1 MPSIVH
7 PLRVLMLAAVLLLA
21 AACGAPA
28 GSSTGAATT
37 ADPATAT
44 DAASAAGTEA
54 VPAAAGKK
62 VNVVTPYMANA
73 TTKFA
78 IERFQEYGTSKGW
91 EVSAVDTNS
100 DFNALVSR
108 IQDAVTQNVDA
119 IVLGMGDP
127 AQMTQG
133 LEAAKAANIPV
144 FGLDAGNAEGVLL
157 NITSDNAALGK
168 TSADALA
175 KAIGEQGNVVMFTH
189 DPHPGVRARAQAAE
203 EALKAYP
210 NITIMDKQHVE
221 VPGPVDN
228 ARTVMQNLLTANP
241 DTGQIAGVWAGWDEP
256 ALGAVQALDAAG
268 RAGETA
274 VVGVDGTDF
283 AKAEIAKKG
292 AFKATVAQDFDAMA
306 KQLADLVE
314 ETLDGEQPDKD
325 LYLVPGT
332 LISQDQ

>member
-1 MPSIVH
+1 MVSIVRL
-7 PLRVLMLAAVLLLA
+7 LRAGALSLLVLLA
-21 AACGAPA
+21 AGCGAAAPA
-28 GSSTGAATT
+28 APQTGANQAAGPT
-37 ADPATAT
+37 APESGANP
-44 DAASAAGTEA
+44 AASTS
-54 VPAAAGKK
+54 GKK

-78 IERFQEYGTSKGW
+78 IERFQEYGKAKGW
-91 EVSAVDTNS
+91 NVSVVDTNS

-108 IQDAVTQNVDA
+108 IQDAVTQKADA

-133 LEAAKAANIPV
+133 LDAAKQANIPV
-144 FGLDAGNAEGVLL
+144 FGLDAGNAPGVVL

-175 KAIGEQGNVVMFTH
+175 KAIGEKGNVVMFTH

-210 NITIMDKQHVE
+210 NIKIIDKKHVD

-228 ARTVMQNLLTANP
+228 ARTIMQNLLTAHP
-241 DTGQIAGVWAGWDEP
+241 EKGAIAGVWAGWDEP
-256 ALGAVQALDAAG
+256 ALGAVQALEAAG

-292 AFKATVAQDFDAMA
+292 PFKATVAQDFDTMA
-306 KQLADLVE
+306 KQLADLI
-314 ETLDGEQPDKD
+314 DQNFQGQRPDKD

-332 LISQDQ
+332 LIAEGQ